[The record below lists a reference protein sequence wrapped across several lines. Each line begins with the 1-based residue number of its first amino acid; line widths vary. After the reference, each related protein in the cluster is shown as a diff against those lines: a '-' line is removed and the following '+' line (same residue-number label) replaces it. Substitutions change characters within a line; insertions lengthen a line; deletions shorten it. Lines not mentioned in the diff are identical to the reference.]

1 LLERR
6 FVHGL
11 GCTPDHEIRRAHMQR
26 ANSLLGQTDMPIS
39 DVAEAS
45 GFGSPEHF
53 ARLFHQQTGKTPLRY
68 RREVR
73 RP

>member
-1 LLERR
+1 
-6 FVHGL
+6 
-11 GCTPDHEIRRAHMQR
+11 
-26 ANSLLGQTDMPIS
+26 
-39 DVAEAS
+39 VAEAA

-73 RP
+73 R